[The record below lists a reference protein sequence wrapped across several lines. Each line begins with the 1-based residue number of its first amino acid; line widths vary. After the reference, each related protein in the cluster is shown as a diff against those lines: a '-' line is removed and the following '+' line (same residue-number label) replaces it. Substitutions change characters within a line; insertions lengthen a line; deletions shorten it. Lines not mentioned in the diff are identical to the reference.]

1 MTLAVG
7 PAAATLILL
16 VGALAVRRAADARA
30 ARSAA
35 TRLMTTVLTLVAL
48 LSAAAPLTP
57 ERGGGLGAQ
66 LNLLPSAPARWALAA
81 GCLAGLAAVALAPV
95 AGHPPRTLSRTLV
108 VVALGT
114 ATTAA
119 GEPAAAV
126 ILWAVSASTV
136 HGELRERHGTRGPAR
151 LFAIHQG
158 LGVTLGAV
166 GAVLLLVADHTA
178 TSSTGT
184 VESAGSAALLLA
196 AALRMGLMPLH
207 LWLARLIDAAPSGL
221 AVAFLASPTALMLLP
236 ADRPPALRAGYLAA
250 GAVTAVLGGG
260 LGLVQRHAR
269 GGLAF
274 VLISQAGMV
283 IAGIAAGAPAATA
296 GGVLFAQAGVL
307 AIGAALMVLAAAEAR
322 RGPLTDTGPG
332 GSLARTPRLAGAF
345 LLLGLAAVGFPATL
359 GFVAEDLLLEGT
371 GPPALAMALAVASA
385 ANGATVMRWF
395 FRGFTGRGDHDGEP
409 DLTPRETWAVTAV
422 LAAVLL
428 GALVAG
434 ELVAVHGAAITQPRN
449 A

>member
-1 MTLAVG
+1 MTLSVG
-7 PAAATLILL
+7 PTAATLILL
-16 VGALAVRRAADARA
+16 LGALAVRRTADARA
-30 ARSAA
+30 ARAAA
-35 TRLMTTVLTLVAL
+35 TRLMTTVLTLVVL
-48 LSAAAPLTP
+48 LSAAAAITH
-57 ERGGGLGAQ
+57 RTQ
-66 LNLLPSAPARWALAA
+66 LDLLPSAPARWALAA
-81 GCLAGLAAVALAPV
+81 SCLAGLAAVALAPV
-95 AGHPPRTLSRTLV
+95 TAHPPRTLARVLV
-108 VVALGT
+108 VIALGT

-126 ILWAVSASTV
+126 LLWALSAATV
-136 HGELRERHGTRGPAR
+136 YGDLRERHGARGPAR
-151 LFAIHQG
+151 LFAVHQG
-158 LGVTLGAV
+158 LGVALGAA
-166 GAVLLLVADHTA
+166 GALLLLVAGHTA
-178 TSSTGT
+178 TSTTGT
-184 VESAGSAALLLA
+184 LESAGSTALLLA

-207 LWLARLIDAAPSGL
+207 LWLARLVDAAPPGL

-236 ADRPPALRAGYLAA
+236 ADGPPALRDGYLAA
-250 GAVTAVLGGG
+250 AAVTAVLGSG

-283 IAGIAAGAPAATA
+283 STGVAAGTPIATA
-296 GGVLFAQAGVL
+296 GGVLFWQAGVL
-307 AIGAALMVLAAAEAR
+307 ALSAALMVLAAAEAR
-322 RGPLTDTGPG
+322 RGPVTDTGPG

-371 GPPALAMALAVASA
+371 RPPALAVALAVATA

-409 DLTPRETWAVTAV
+409 DLTPREMWAVTAA

-428 GALVAG
+428 GAVVPG
-434 ELVAVHGAAITQPRN
+434 DLVAVHGAVTTQARN